1 MWGLGLPLMSMKGER
16 FILLDENLRVSH
28 LKAEH
33 NESVPKFAPF
43 QWPWEIWE
51 VHIIHPSFHGWST
64 YPPKHTPPEKRFF
77 FCLLK
82 GNQWLTSPDHKAGY
96 FWGNYQPRSLFT
108 DKFGSNP
115 NTPQLGKGNPKE
127 KMTLEM
133 KIMWYVGFL
142 QIGRFVSCW
151 LLVVCCWLF
160 VVVVV
165 VVVGCWL
172 LVVFCFFFAFRQGIS
187 TLYKSSDVRQ
197 FLSSSSDPCYI
208 ETFQTFL
215 RC

>member
-1 MWGLGLPLMSMKGER
+1 MRTGLTFNVYER
-16 FILLDENLRVSH
+16 
-28 LKAEH
+28 
-33 NESVPKFAPF
+33 
-43 QWPWEIWE
+43 WEIHPLGWE
-51 VHIIHPSFHGWST
+51 PPCFTLESRAQRKRAKICSFPVTLGDLGSTHHTSIFSWLVNLPPET
-64 YPPKHTPPEKRFF
+64 YPPRKTFF

>member
-1 MWGLGLPLMSMKGER
+1 MRTSVFHTWKPSTTKACQNLLLSSDLGRSGKYTSY
-16 FILLDENLRVSH
+16 IH
-28 LKAEH
+28 LFMAGQPTPR
-33 NESVPKFAPF
+33 N
-43 QWPWEIWE
+43 I
-51 VHIIHPSFHGWST
+51 
-64 YPPKHTPPEKRFF
+64 PPQKNVFF